1 MEFISIITFQKVL
14 NIAIQT
20 FSITSYNFHF
30 FHLDNFSHIPEFYT
44 IQYKGPHIIT
54 KPVCVQTTLK

>member
-1 MEFISIITFQKVL
+1 MEFVSITFKKFKRK
-14 NIAIQT
+14 IATQT
-20 FSITSYNFHF
+20 FSITRYNFHF
-30 FHLDNFSHIPEFYT
+30 FHLDNFSHIPEFYS

>member
-1 MEFISIITFQKVL
+1 MTFQKVW
-14 NIAIQT
+14 NIATQT
-20 FSITSYNFHF
+20 FSITSNNFHF